1 MHPVGHDRLANA
13 DKGTAMNLP
22 NDTGDRDGREGV
34 MERWIWLT
42 AGSELVTV
50 VLLTVLAGW
59 GEADATAT
67 SGIAAVGTIT
77 TAAFGVLAL
86 LVRRRGR

>member
-1 MHPVGHDRLANA
+1 MD
-13 DKGTAMNLP
+13 LP
-22 NDTGDRDGREGV
+22 TPKDTGEGPGREGD
-34 MERWIWLT
+34 MERWVWLT
-42 AGSELVTV
+42 AGSGLLTV

-86 LVRRRGR
+86 LVRRRGK